1 MEYRSNQQ
9 AELELRGVAEAQGGY
24 FTSREAATAGYGYS
38 HLTYHVGTGRFERV
52 AHGTYRLSSVPVS
65 PHDDLIRLS
74 LWSRDS
80 QDRPQ
85 AVASHVSALTVHG
98 LTLLLPETTHLTVP
112 AGFRKKPPT
121 GCVLHRD
128 ELARA
133 DVEPREGFSVTTP
146 LRALVDVALS
156 LDVPQDE
163 LARAVNSA
171 LERGLVTRTALL
183 KALQRV
189 GVPTALLRRLRI
201 ARRTTR

>member
-52 AHGTYRLSSVPVS
+52 AHGTYRLSTVPVS
-65 PHDDLIRLS
+65 PHDELIRLS

-85 AVASHVSALTVHG
+85 AVASHVTALTVHG
-98 LTLLLPETTHLTVP
+98 LTLLLPEKAHLTVP
-112 AGFRKKPPT
+112 LGFRKKPPM

-128 ELARA
+128 DLARS
-133 DVEPREGFSVTTP
+133 DIDPREGFSVTTP
-146 LRALVDVALS
+146 LRTLIDAALS
-156 LDVPQDE
+156 MDVPQDE
-163 LARAVNSA
+163 LARAVRSA
-171 LERGLVTRTALL
+171 LERGMVTRPALL
-183 KALQRV
+183 KALQRA
-189 GVPTALLRRLRI
+189 GLPTALLRRLGLVPR
-201 ARRTTR
+201 AHR